1 MLLARVRCPDMVL
14 HTPEIWI
21 PDLCTLGFHFC
32 MRMLEQPHL
41 RPSLAWIFLQFD
53 GAEGSWFQKISSRF
67 CSRQSFALEQLKAKQ
82 RKEPRFCA
90 FVQVRWWDMRTH
102 CGVLGVRGEGWN

>member
-1 MLLARVRCPDMVL
+1 M
-14 HTPEIWI
+14 
-21 PDLCTLGFHFC
+21 
-32 MRMLEQPHL
+32 PHL
-41 RPSLAWIFLQFD
+41 RPPWPDSLQFD

-90 FVQVRWWDMRTH
+90 FVQVRQAGWGRQGGD
-102 CGVLGVRGEGWN
+102 GGRGEGGWSREEGLVR